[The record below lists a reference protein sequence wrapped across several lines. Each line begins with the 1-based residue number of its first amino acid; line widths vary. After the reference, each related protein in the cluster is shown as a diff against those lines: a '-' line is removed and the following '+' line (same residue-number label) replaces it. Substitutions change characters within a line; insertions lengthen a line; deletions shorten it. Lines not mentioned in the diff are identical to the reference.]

1 MGRYQPL
8 PFLKFPFI
16 DFHFLESFPQ
26 LNAEGGEGRG
36 GEQREKKRKGIFGLP
51 LVQTPKVFP
60 LFPGNLNLGC
70 PYDCS
75 QEVTSGCKP
84 GSYETQETWTAV
96 PVNLIWKMDSNS
108 ILENLKKKRGGDNFI
123 KSKYCRH
130 KKIVKNLLSIEKQY
144 QWKVFEQS

>member
-1 MGRYQPL
+1 MGSYQPL

-26 LNAEGGEGRG
+26 LNAEEGGGEGG
-36 GEQREKKRKGIFGLP
+36 GREKKKGIFGSP

-84 GSYETQETWTAV
+84 GSYGMQET
-96 PVNLIWKMDSNS
+96 
-108 ILENLKKKRGGDNFI
+108 
-123 KSKYCRH
+123 
-130 KKIVKNLLSIEKQY
+130 
-144 QWKVFEQS
+144 